1 MTKNFYKEKDVQKYL
16 SSVDNP
22 NLKLHGLDK
31 LPFRLVCCAPSGSGK
46 TNMILNLVEKFSK
59 GKGTFNSIT
68 IITRNKSEPL
78 YEFLEDKSNKKVKI
92 EEGLENLPALDTF
105 DKDLQHL
112 VIFDDMVLEKNQKA
126 MSEMYIR
133 GRKRGISV
141 CYLSQSFYKI
151 PKTIR
156 SNCNYFVLL
165 KLSGKRDLN
174 LILSEFEL
182 GVTKDE
188 LMEMYND
195 ATKEKFNFIL
205 IDVEASKEKKF
216 RKNFLEIYEV

>member
-1 MTKNFYKEKDVQKYL
+1 M
-16 SSVDNP
+16 
-22 NLKLHGLDK
+22 
-31 LPFRLVCCAPSGSGK
+31 
-46 TNMILNLVEKFSK
+46 
-59 GKGTFNSIT
+59 
-68 IITRNKSEPL
+68 
-78 YEFLEDKSNKKVKI
+78 
-92 EEGLENLPALDTF
+92 DTF

-112 VIFDDMVLEKNQKA
+112 VIFDDMVLEKNQKL

-182 GVTKDE
+182 GVTKSE
-188 LMEMYND
+188 LMELYDD
-195 ATKEKFNFIL
+195 ATKEKFSFL
-205 IDVEASKEKKF
+205 LVDVEAETQRKF
-216 RKNFLEIYEV
+216 RRNFLEIYEI

>member
-1 MTKNFYKEKDVQKYL
+1 MTKNYYKEKGVQKYL
-16 SSVDNP
+16 SNVDNP

-31 LPFRLVCCAPSGSGK
+31 LPFRLVCCAPSGRGK
-46 TNMILNLVEKFSK
+46 TNMVLNLIEKFSK

-92 EEGLENLPALDTF
+92 EEGLEKLPAMDSF

-112 VIFDDMVLEKNQKA
+112 VIFDDMVLEKQQGI

-141 CYLSQSFYKI
+141 CYLSQSF
-151 PKTIR
+151 
-156 SNCNYFVLL
+156 
-165 KLSGKRDLN
+165 
-174 LILSEFEL
+174 
-182 GVTKDE
+182 
-188 LMEMYND
+188 
-195 ATKEKFNFIL
+195 
-205 IDVEASKEKKF
+205 
-216 RKNFLEIYEV
+216 

>member
-1 MTKNFYKEKDVQKYL
+1 MTKNFYKEKGVQKYL
-16 SSVDNP
+16 SNVDNP

-92 EEGLENLPALDTF
+92 EEGLESLPAMDSF

-188 LMEMYND
+188 LMEMYD
-195 ATKEKFNFIL
+195 HATKEKFSFL
-205 IDVEASKEKKF
+205 LVDVEADKEKKF

>member
-1 MTKNFYKEKDVQKYL
+1 MTKNFYKEKGVQKYL
-16 SSVDNP
+16 SNVDNP

-59 GKGTFNSIT
+59 GKVTFNSNT

-92 EEGLENLPALDTF
+92 EEGLESLPAMDTF

-188 LMEMYND
+188 LMEMYDD
-195 ATKEKFNFIL
+195 ATKEKFSFL
-205 IDVEASKEKKF
+205 LVDVEADKEKKF
-216 RKNFLEIYEV
+216 RKNFLEIYEI

>member
-1 MTKNFYKEKDVQKYL
+1 M
-16 SSVDNP
+16 
-22 NLKLHGLDK
+22 
-31 LPFRLVCCAPSGSGK
+31 
-46 TNMILNLVEKFSK
+46 
-59 GKGTFNSIT
+59 
-68 IITRNKSEPL
+68 
-78 YEFLEDKSNKKVKI
+78 KI
-92 EEGLENLPALDTF
+92 EEGLESLPAMDTF

-112 VIFDDMVLEKNQKA
+112 VIFDDMVLEKNQKL

-182 GVTKDE
+182 GVTKSE
-188 LMEMYND
+188 LMELYDD
-195 ATKEKFNFIL
+195 ATKEEFSFL
-205 IDVEASKEKKF
+205 LVDVEAETQRKF
-216 RKNFLEIYEV
+216 RRNFLEIYEI

>member
-1 MTKNFYKEKDVQKYL
+1 MTKNFYKEKGVQKFL
-16 SSVDNP
+16 TNADNP
-22 NLKLHGLDK
+22 NVKLHGLDK
-31 LPFRLVCCAPSGSGK
+31 LPFRLVCVAPSGSGK

-78 YEFLEDKSNKKVKI
+78 YEFLEERSEKKVKI
-92 EEGLENLPALDTF
+92 EEGLEKLPAMDTF

-112 VIFDDMVLEKNQKA
+112 VIFDDMVLEKAQKP

-182 GVTKDE
+182 GVSKDE
-188 LMEMYND
+188 LMEMYED
-195 ATKEKFNFIL
+195 ATKEKFSFLL
-205 IDVEASKEKKF
+205 IDVEANKEKKF
-216 RKNFLEIYEV
+216 RKNFLELYEV

>member
-1 MTKNFYKEKDVQKYL
+1 MTKNYYKEKGVQKYL
-16 SSVDNP
+16 SNVDNP

-46 TNMILNLVEKFSK
+46 TNMVLNLIEKFSK

-92 EEGLENLPALDTF
+92 EEGLEKLPAMDSF

-126 MSEMYIR
+126 MAEMYIR
-133 GRKRGISV
+133 GRKKGISV

-188 LMEMYND
+188 LMQMYD
-195 ATKEKFNFIL
+195 HATKEKFSFL
-205 IDVEASKEKKF
+205 LVDVEADKEKKF

>member
-1 MTKNFYKEKDVQKYL
+1 MKNYYKESAVQKYL
-16 SSVDNP
+16 SNVNNP

-46 TNMILNLVEKFSK
+46 TNMVLNLIEKFSK

-92 EEGLENLPALDTF
+92 EEGLEKLPAMDSF

-126 MSEMYIR
+126 MAEMYIR
-133 GRKRGISV
+133 GRKKGISV

-182 GVTKDE
+182 GVTKSE
-188 LMEMYND
+188 LMELYDD
-195 ATKEKFNFIL
+195 ATKEKFSFL
-205 IDVEASKEKKF
+205 LVDVEAETQRKF
-216 RKNFLEIYEV
+216 RRNFLEIYEI

>member
-1 MTKNFYKEKDVQKYL
+1 MTKNFYKEKGVQRYL
-16 SSVDNP
+16 SNVDNP

-92 EEGLENLPALDTF
+92 EEGLESLPAMDSF

-156 SNCNYFVLL
+156 SNYFVLL

-182 GVTKDE
+182 GITKDQM
-188 LMEMYND
+188 MEMYEN
-195 ATKEKFNFIL
+195 ATKEKFSFLL

>member
-1 MTKNFYKEKDVQKYL
+1 
-16 SSVDNP
+16 
-22 NLKLHGLDK
+22 
-31 LPFRLVCCAPSGSGK
+31 
-46 TNMILNLVEKFSK
+46 
-59 GKGTFNSIT
+59 
-68 IITRNKSEPL
+68 
-78 YEFLEDKSNKKVKI
+78 
-92 EEGLENLPALDTF
+92 
-105 DKDLQHL
+105 
-112 VIFDDMVLEKNQKA
+112 MVLEKNQKA

-156 SNCNYFVLL
+156 SNYFVLL

-188 LMEMYND
+188 LMEMYDD
-195 ATKEKFNFIL
+195 ATKEKFSFL
-205 IDVEASKEKKF
+205 LVDVEADKEKKF

>member
-1 MTKNFYKEKDVQKYL
+1 MAKNFYKEKAVQKYL
-16 SSVDNP
+16 SSPDNP

-78 YEFLEDKSNKKVKI
+78 YEFLEEKSNKKVKI

-112 VIFDDMVLEKNQKA
+112 VIFDDMVLERDQKL
-126 MSEMYIR
+126 MNEMYIR
-133 GRKRGISV
+133 GRKRGVSV

-165 KLSGKRDLN
+165 KLGGKRDLN

-182 GVTKDE
+182 GVTKDQM
-188 LMEMYND
+188 MEMYED

-205 IDVEASKEKKF
+205 IDVEAEKEKKF

>member
-1 MTKNFYKEKDVQKYL
+1 MTKNFYKEKGVQKFL
-16 SSVDNP
+16 TNADNP
-22 NLKLHGLDK
+22 NIKLHGLDK
-31 LPFRLVCCAPSGSGK
+31 LPFRLVCVAPSGSGK

-78 YEFLEDKSNKKVKI
+78 YEFLEERSEKKVKI
-92 EEGLENLPALDTF
+92 EEGLEKLPAMDTF

-112 VIFDDMVLEKNQKA
+112 VIFDDMVLEKAQKP

-188 LMEMYND
+188 LMEMYED
-195 ATKEKFNFIL
+195 ATKEKFSFLL
-205 IDVEASKEKKF
+205 IDVEANKEKKF
-216 RKNFLEIYEV
+216 RKNFLELYEV

>member
-22 NLKLHGLDK
+22 KLKLHGLDK

-78 YEFLEDKSNKKVKI
+78 YEFLEDQSNKKPKI